1 MKKIINI
8 LTIISSIITSLIVIC
23 TFLTSYQFVYID
35 LIFNSYKLIQISLAI
50 TMFLLAINMIIDE
63 RKDKN
68 NFSVIFCILTSIM
81 LIVSM
86 GIVK

>member
-50 TMFLLAINMIIDE
+50 TMLLLGINMIIDE

>member
-63 RKDKN
+63 RKDKS

>member
-8 LTIISSIITSLIVIC
+8 LTIVSSIITSLIVIC

-50 TMFLLAINMIIDE
+50 TMLLLGINMIIDE

>member
-8 LTIISSIITSLIVIC
+8 ITITSAIITSLIVIC

-35 LIFNSYKLIQISLAI
+35 LIFNSYKPIQISLAI
-50 TMFLLAINMIIDE
+50 TMLLLATNMIVDE
-63 RKDKN
+63 RKDKKH
-68 NFSVIFCILTSIM
+68 FSVLFCIITSIV
-81 LIVSM
+81 LIVSI

>member
-8 LTIISSIITSLIVIC
+8 ITIISSIITSLIVIC

-50 TMFLLAINMIIDE
+50 TMLLLAINMIVDE
-63 RKDKN
+63 QKDKKH
-68 NFSVIFCILTSIM
+68 FSVVFCILSSII